1 MTALSF
7 QNVSHQFGDFRAVDD
22 LSLDV
27 MEGEIVCLLGP
38 SGCGKTTSLRLAAG
52 LETLQAGQISI
63 NGKPV
68 GTPGRSVPPEAR
80 RIGMVFQDYAL
91 FPHLTVA
98 GNVGFG
104 LKSDGR
110 EARVAEVLARVG
122 LQDRA
127 KVFPHQLS
135 GGEQQRV
142 ALARALAPAPGLM
155 LMDEP
160 FANLDVT
167 LRNAVRD
174 ETLALLKRLGA
185 TVMLVTHDPEE
196 AMRMADRIAVM
207 QAGRLVQFGPATDV
221 YLKPANRFMA
231 TFFGPVNE
239 LPAVAEGD
247 RVTCALGVLPQPSGV
262 ASGPL
267 DMLIRP
273 EGVRMRTAGE
283 EGQAAGNV
291 SRATDWPVTRMTVAD
306 VRLIG
311 PYWRVQLTGPGVPSL
326 RARTTSR
333 PPTIGEEVSVA
344 IDPERVI
351 LFPSGMDGL

>member
-1 MTALSF
+1 MTTLSF
-7 QNVSHQFGDFRAVDD
+7 QNVSHRFGDFLAVDA
-22 LSLDV
+22 LSLEMV
-27 MEGEIVCLLGP
+27 EGEIVCLLGP

-52 LETLQAGQISI
+52 LETLQAGQITI
-63 NGKPV
+63 NGKV
-68 GTPGRSVPPEAR
+68 VAEPGYSTPPETR

-104 LKSDGR
+104 LPAA
-110 EARVAEVLARVG
+110 ARGVRVVEVLTRVG
-122 LQDRA
+122 LLERA
-127 KVFPHQLS
+127 DVFPHQLS

-207 QAGRLVQFGPATDV
+207 QAGRLVQFGPAADV
-221 YLKPANRFMA
+221 YLKPVNRFMA
-231 TFFGPVNE
+231 TFFGVVNE
-239 LPAVAEGD
+239 VAAMAEGD
-247 RVTCALGVLPQPSGV
+247 RITTVFGTLPQPEGMR
-262 ASGPL
+262 SGPL
-267 DMLIRP
+267 DMLVRP
-273 EGVRMRTAGE
+273 EGVRLG
-283 EGQAAGNV
+283 GQGDEPLSAE
-291 SRATDWPVTRMTVAD
+291 MTVTD
-306 VRLIG
+306 IRLVG
-311 PYWRVQLTGPGVPSL
+311 PYWRVQLNAPGLPGL
-326 RARTTSR
+326 RARSTDR
-333 PPTIGEEVSVA
+333 PPATGSKVRVA
-344 IDPERVI
+344 FDPERVI
-351 LFPSGMDGL
+351 LFPSGTDAL

>member
-7 QNVSHQFGDFRAVDD
+7 QNVIHQFGDFRAVDD

-27 MEGEIVCLLGP
+27 APGEIVCLLGP

-63 NGKPV
+63 NGTSV
-68 GTPGRSVPPEAR
+68 AVPGHSVPPEAR

-91 FPHLTVA
+91 FPHLSVA

-104 LKSDGR
+104 LKGDIRQS
-110 EARVAEVLARVG
+110 RVREVLARVG
-122 LQDRA
+122 LESSAD
-127 KVFPHQLS
+127 VFPHQLS

-231 TFFGPVNE
+231 KFFGPVNE
-239 LPAVAEGD
+239 LSAMAEGD
-247 RVTCALGVLPQPSGV
+247 RVTSALGTLPQP
-262 ASGPL
+262 ADLPSGPL

-273 EGVRMRTAGE
+273 EGVRLGGEPAG
-283 EGQAAGNV
+283 GLSLQ
-291 SRATDWPVTRMTVAD
+291 MTVTD
-306 VRLIG
+306 SRLIG
-311 PYWRVQLTGPGVPSL
+311 PYWRVQLTSAGMPSL

-333 PPTIGEEVSVA
+333 PPAIGEEIGVS